1 MKHILIFICFQYSMF
16 AQAPLSFKYQ
26 AVARDASGAMII
38 NKNINVK
45 ISLHDIVITGTIV
58 YQETHNIV
66 TNPFGVINLNIGAGN
81 VIQGTFSGVN
91 WGTGGKFIEIE
102 IDMGSG
108 YLSIGTTQLLSV
120 PYALYAENGPT
131 GLQGIPGPQGPKG
144 LQGPQGLQGIT
155 GLQGPQGL
163 IGPQGIQGPAG
174 PQGVQGNTGIQGPAG
189 LIGPQGIQGPA
200 GSQGVQG
207 NTGIQ
212 GPAGPTSLYRVFQY
226 VNTSTA
232 NIADT
237 SDLVLL
243 NVPTTVYLPL
253 ANSVAKGKLITILY
267 TLGGPGPP
275 PNLSHI
281 ITQGSDLMVAI
292 DFNGATFTN
301 YSMGQYSFSVRVAL
315 VSDGVSKWYG
325 VSQ

>member
-1 MKHILIFICFQYSMF
+1 MKYILIFNLWLICFQCSMF

-81 VIQGTFSGVN
+81 VIQGTFSGIN

-131 GLQGIPGPQGPKG
+131 GPQGIPGPQGLTG
-144 LQGPQGLQGIT
+144 LHGPQGIT
-155 GLQGPQGL
+155 GLQGPQGPQGL
-163 IGPQGIQGPAG
+163 IGPQGIQGPTG
-174 PQGVQGNTGIQGPAG
+174 P
-189 LIGPQGIQGPA
+189 
-200 GSQGVQG
+200 QGVQG

-226 VNTSTA
+226 VNTSTD

-292 DFNGATFTN
+292 NFNGATFTN
-301 YSMGQYSFSVRVAL
+301 YSMGQYSFSVRVTL

>member
-189 LIGPQGIQGPA
+189 
-200 GSQGVQG
+200 
-207 NTGIQ
+207 
-212 GPAGPTSLYRVFQY
+212 PTSLYRVFQY